1 MFKRYPQLQ
10 SGYLAPNEE
19 LVTKPEPP
27 HSTPVTSL
35 VNKTVLRTQQD
46 LFYSPALDKVFN
58 NVIQNP
64 MNLRDLAFLQD
75 VLEKIGKAFGGQ
87 SFASFVTL
95 QGENPGISQI
105 HIEFLSETIEVALGL
120 LKQRR
125 VSLET
130 WASLISAANESVG
143 GFKPAL
149 LNNRFKDYGFT
160 KMDLAE
166 FVTIWIKNV
175 GWTDFL
181 MSMRVIFG
189 RRTLHGIMG
198 GTLE

>member
-10 SGYLAPNEE
+10 SGYIAPNEE
-19 LVTKPEPP
+19 MVVKPEPP
-27 HSTPVTSL
+27 HSTPVTGL

-46 LFYSPALDKVFN
+46 LFYSPVLDKVFN
-58 NVIQNP
+58 KVIQNP

-75 VLEKIGKAFGGQ
+75 ALEKIGKAFGGQ
-87 SFASFVTL
+87 PFASFITL
-95 QGENPGISQI
+95 QGENPSISQI
-105 HIEFLSETIEVALGL
+105 HIEFLSETIEIALGL
-120 LKQRR
+120 LKERR

-143 GFKPAL
+143 GFKPIL
-149 LNNRFKDYGFT
+149 LNNQFKDYGFT
-160 KMDLAE
+160 KMDLGD
-166 FVTIWIKNV
+166 FVAAWIRNA
-175 GWTDFL
+175 GWTDLL

>member
-10 SGYLAPNEE
+10 SGYLASNEE

-143 GFKPAL
+143 GFKPTL